1 MSKAHEFCRRLRY
14 LLHRDEFAGDLNE
27 EMRLHLDL
35 RARKLQK
42 QGIPEDEATHMAQRQ
57 FGNRTVVQDVS
68 SELWGWTAWERLFQD
83 FRLGARTLRKT
94 PAFTAV
100 AVLTLAIGLG
110 INTAVFSVVN
120 AVMIR
125 SLPYPEPARLVS
137 LWEETSRQPPASFS
151 SSRSSV
157 GGAGGPR
164 RTTVSV
170 ANLQD
175 YQQHGSSF
183 AGLAAYALTPKN
195 LTGTGTPERIQGESV
210 TWNFFGVLGVEP
222 LLGRT
227 FLPEDDQPGVS
238 SAVILT
244 HDFWQR
250 RLGADTAVL
259 ERAIALDGRPYQ
271 VIGVLPREFESPTQ
285 FGIKERMQFY
295 VPPAYPR
302 DLLSSHGD
310 HEVNVVGR
318 LKVGVKAPAAQAEL
332 DSISANL
339 AAQYSSSNQGMR
351 AVIAPLRDDLVR
363 NVKDSLLALLG
374 AAGLIVLITCVNV
387 ANLLLVRAV
396 ARRHESSVRLALG
409 ASRFRMVRQFLAESM
424 LLAAAGCAAG
434 ILLGRILMRL
444 LISAAPP
451 SIPQIES
458 VTMDWRVF
466 AVCTAIATLT
476 GLAFGIAPAWQASQ
490 TRPVDALKTTAR
502 NTGGKAQ
509 ARWRTSLTVAE
520 IALSMVL
527 IVGAGLLLKSF
538 ILLMGVDLGFQP
550 DRVLAMSI
558 NLPALRYGSPV
569 ERLQFFQQLEERV
582 KGLPGVQAMAYA
594 NRMPMRGGWG
604 GSIIL
609 DTAPNANFEPDLQ
622 AVSPGY
628 FETLGISLL
637 RGRLLTPGDRA
648 GLQNVCVVNQAF
660 ARQFFQGQDP
670 IGRRLARNS
679 GRPWIAIVGVVNDI
693 RRGGKTYEI
702 NPQVYLSAAQTDLYP
717 VQLADLAVRA
727 SGNPRQLVNAIQS
740 QVWGLDK
747 DQPITDVRTL
757 EEIIDASVAQRRFQ
771 TMLLVVFAAVA
782 VGLAMIG
789 IFGVLSYSVSQRT
802 SELGLRMALGAA
814 PRNILALV
822 LKQAGAL
829 IAAGVLIGLA
839 GAFGL
844 TRYLQSLLWG
854 VQRTDWKTYAA
865 AVALLSLVA
874 VAAAVIP
881 ARRGS
886 KVDPIVALRYE

>member
-1 MSKAHEFCRRLRY
+1 MSFPELRRRLRY
-14 LLHRDEFAGDLNE
+14 LFQRDEFTSDLNE
-27 EMRLHLDL
+27 EIRLHLDL
-35 RARKLQK
+35 RARKLRQQSISDK
-42 QGIPEDEATHMAQRQ
+42 EAAYMAQRQ
-57 FGNRTVVQDVS
+57 FGNRTIVQDAS
-68 SELWGWTAWERLFQD
+68 SELWGFAAWERLFQD

-94 PAFTAV
+94 PAFTAI
-100 AVLTLAIGLG
+100 AVLTLATGLG

-125 SLPYPEPARLVS
+125 SLPYPAPDRLVS
-137 LWEETSRQPPASFS
+137 LWEETSPQPPVRFS
-151 SSRSSV
+151 SSS
-157 GGAGGPR
+157 GTIGGPKR

-175 YQQHGSSF
+175 YQRHASSF

-222 LLGRT
+222 VMGRT

-244 HDFWQR
+244 HDFWQG
-250 RLGADTAVL
+250 RLGANTAAL
-259 ERAIALDGRPYQ
+259 QHTIMLDGRPYQ
-271 VIGVLPREFESPTQ
+271 VVGVLPREFESPTQ

-295 VPPAYPR
+295 VPAAYSR
-302 DLLSSHGD
+302 ELLASHGD

-318 LKVGVKAPAAQAEL
+318 LKPGVKAQAAQAQL
-332 DSISANL
+332 DSICANL
-339 AAQYSSSNQGMR
+339 ARQYPDSNQGMR
-351 AVIAPLRDDLVR
+351 AVIAPLRDDLVH
-363 NVKDSLLALLG
+363 NVRDSLFALLG
-374 AAGLIVLITCVNV
+374 AAALIVLIACVNV

-409 ASRFRMVRQFLAESM
+409 ASRFRMVRQFLAES
-424 LLAAAGCAAG
+424 LALAAAGCLAG
-434 ILLGRILMRL
+434 ILLGRILMGL

-451 SIPQIES
+451 SIPQIDA

-466 AVCTAIATLT
+466 AVCAAIATLT

-502 NTGGKAQ
+502 NTGGKSQ
-509 ARWRTSLTVAE
+509 TRWRTSLTVAE
-520 IALSMVL
+520 VALSMVL

-538 ILLMGVDLGFQP
+538 VLLMGVDLGFQP

-558 NLPALRYGSPV
+558 NLPALRYGSPAQ
-569 ERLQFFQQLEERV
+569 RLQFFQQLEERL
-582 KGLPGVQAMAYA
+582 KGLPGVQDVAYA
-594 NRMPMRGGWG
+594 NRMPLRGGWG

-609 DTAPNANFEPDLQ
+609 DTAPNGNFEPDLQ
-622 AVSPGY
+622 AVSPAY

-637 RGRLLTPGDRA
+637 RGRFLTPEDRT
-648 GLQNVCVVNQAF
+648 GQPDVCVVNQAF
-660 ARQFFQGQDP
+660 AREFLQGQNP
-670 IGRRLARNS
+670 IGRRLARNTN
-679 GRPWIAIVGVVNDI
+679 RPWVTIVGVVNDI
-693 RRGGKTYEI
+693 RRSGKTDTI
-702 NPQVYLSAAQTDLYP
+702 NPQVYFSAAQTDMYP
-717 VQLADLAVRA
+717 VNLADLAVRT
-727 SGNPRQLVNAIQS
+727 SGNPRQLVNAIQG
-740 QVWGLDK
+740 QVWAMDK

-757 EEIIDASVAQRRFQ
+757 EEIVDASVAERRFQ
-771 TMLLVVFAAVA
+771 TMLLVTFAAVA

-789 IFGVLSYSVSQRT
+789 IFGVLSYAVNQRT
-802 SELGLRMALGAA
+802 AELGLRMALGAA
-814 PRNILALV
+814 PRNILVLV
-822 LKQAGAL
+822 LKQAGTL
-829 IAAGVLIGLA
+829 IAAGVLLGLA

-854 VQRTDWKTYAA
+854 VERTDWKTYAA

-874 VAAAVIP
+874 VAAALIP